1 MCSLTRVSP
10 PVIYGF
16 VAMASCTKSVFACVV
31 IASISRWP
39 RFRLSGHNGVA
50 ATGGLGAG
58 VGMASRRA
66 LQFGVAFLVSPFVY
80 LFIFMFIFV
89 RLSGFYLRVFFMRV
103 WFGIHFFF
111 FSVHV
116 WTKPRSKDS
125 EAERPAHVGGG
136 RTPKPAVTRES
147 NGKAQTS
154 IAAAT
159 FSCAAYHNFFL
170 SLSFSFSTHTAR
182 LAPADA
188 AVEYKK
194 SRKEWKR
201 GVGEGE
207 R

>member
-80 LFIFMFIFV
+80 LLIFMFIFV
-89 RLSGFYLRVFFMRV
+89 RLSGFYLRVFLYAGV
-103 WFGIHFFF
+103 VLDSSF
-111 FSVHV
+111 FSSVNV
-116 WTKPRSKDS
+116 CTKPRSKDS
-125 EAERPAHVGGG
+125 EAESR
-136 RTPKPAVTRES
+136 RTWGAEEHQ
-147 NGKAQTS
+147 NQQ
-154 IAAAT
+154 
-159 FSCAAYHNFFL
+159 
-170 SLSFSFSTHTAR
+170 
-182 LAPADA
+182 
-188 AVEYKK
+188 
-194 SRKEWKR
+194 
-201 GVGEGE
+201 
-207 R
+207 